1 LTTIH
6 SSKGLEFDKVYM
18 IDLVDGQFPSSK
30 SISDCKEGNDALMEE
45 EVRLFYV
52 GVTRARKYLELIT
65 FSKVNNKPV
74 SVSRFV
80 HRFNLVQSRL
90 KAEPCPMKFARGN
103 IGTCKIRTRLGN
115 QD

>member
-1 LTTIH
+1 MGYSIDSLNYIIDGFFKNRYKNAVVLTTIH

-52 GVTRARKYLELIT
+52 GVTRARK
-65 FSKVNNKPV
+65 
-74 SVSRFV
+74 
-80 HRFNLVQSRL
+80 
-90 KAEPCPMKFARGN
+90 
-103 IGTCKIRTRLGN
+103 
-115 QD
+115 